1 VKAER
6 EFRPKPWQWPNIL
19 SLDAPLVAVLWQLL
33 LTQSLGIHVNRMEPL
48 VLAVTVWFLYIAD
61 QVLDALRAET
71 GGWQPVRKVF
81 YRRYFRA
88 AATAGGILA
97 AGILP
102 LAYFLLRPST
112 FHGGLEL
119 AVAVAIYF
127 AAIHAAPPGW
137 RGLWPREAAVAL
149 LFALGTFM
157 PVWFAAGRRTG
168 PLAAPTLLFALLC
181 WANCAAIETWEW
193 QHAGRQA
200 GLGPSSATSWTG
212 RHVGSTGITIA
223 LLAVCAS
230 VAGLATADFAL
241 ACVVSGAALSLLA
254 LCRSRLPADAVS
266 IAANL
271 ALCSPLFV
279 LVLNWAIQTARAK
292 P

>member
-1 VKAER
+1 VNAAR

-19 SLDAPLVAVLWQLL
+19 NLDAPLVAVLWQLL
-33 LTQSLGIHVNRMEPL
+33 LTQSLGVYLNRMEPL

-61 QVLDALRAET
+61 QLLDVLRPEPNA
-71 GGWQPVRKVF
+71 WQPVRKVF

-88 AATAGGILA
+88 AAVLGSIA
-97 AGILP
+97 AVGILP

-119 AVAVAIYF
+119 AIAVMIYF
-127 AAIHAAPPGW
+127 AAIHAAPPSW

-157 PVWFAAGRRTG
+157 PVWFASGGRTE
-168 PLAAPTLLFALLC
+168 PLGVPALLFALLC

-193 QHAGRQA
+193 QLAGART
-200 GLGPSSATSWTG
+200 GLGPSGATRWAG
-212 RHVGSTGITIA
+212 QHLGSTGIGIA
-223 LLAVCAS
+223 LLAVGAS
-230 VAGLATADFAL
+230 LAGLATSEFAL

-266 IAANL
+266 IAVNL
-271 ALCSPLFV
+271 ALCSPIFILAM
-279 LVLNWAIQTARAK
+279 NWAIQTAHLK
-292 P
+292 